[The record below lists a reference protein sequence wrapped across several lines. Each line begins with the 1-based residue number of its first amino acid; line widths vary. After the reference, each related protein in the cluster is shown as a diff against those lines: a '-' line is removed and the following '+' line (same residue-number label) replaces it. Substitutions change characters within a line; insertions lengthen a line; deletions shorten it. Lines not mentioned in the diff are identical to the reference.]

1 MRAVSPDDFFVESH
15 RTIFEGIV
23 DLYLFGVFDL
33 VLLRD
38 WLKNRGKLDDIGGVE
53 YLKRLADCVPAS
65 ANLGYYARIVR
76 GMAKERRLVEAVR
89 AVSEIVNQPGELS
102 EKIEAVQ
109 NLALSMDDSE
119 ARDIVFRVRDCA
131 AEARRQLL
139 NPDESALSTGFISL
153 DNLIGGFLPG
163 ELIVPAAPTEH
174 GKNYLCYE
182 YRFEFSRGW

>member
-1 MRAVSPDDFFVESH
+1 MLQTQTENFYRPEAEGAILGSMIVDKDCIAAAMRAVSPDDFFVESH

-131 AEARRQLL
+131 AESAAAVI
-139 NPDESALSTGFISL
+139 ES
-153 DNLIGGFLPG
+153 
-163 ELIVPAAPTEH
+163 
-174 GKNYLCYE
+174 
-182 YRFEFSRGW
+182 R